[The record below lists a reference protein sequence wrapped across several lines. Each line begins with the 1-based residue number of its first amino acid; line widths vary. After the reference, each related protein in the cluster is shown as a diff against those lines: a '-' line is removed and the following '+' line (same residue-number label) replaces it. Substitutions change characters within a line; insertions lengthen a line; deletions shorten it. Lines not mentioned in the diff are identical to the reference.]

1 MKNQLIRIL
10 SLALLTT
17 ATFSC
22 KKEYDNNNLAPL
34 APSYADIPVTVT
46 NFNFFERFPVI
57 TAKGN
62 FTAPVP
68 PSTTPVPAVPT
79 AAAPGNFSVTF
90 SIPSDKG
97 TIKEITRVAVGANS
111 LTTVQSGAITSLL
124 NFNNSATAPAA
135 PPIPGNGSNTIT
147 FPSSLFEYTT
157 YRARVGTGAGAVAT
171 IGATPQA
178 PTQLLYAFLLTLN
191 TPQGEIQVIPTQVR
205 VRVIE

>member
-1 MKNQLIRIL
+1 MKNQFIKIL
-10 SLALLTT
+10 SLTLLTM

-46 NFNFFERFPVI
+46 NPNFFERFPVI

-79 AAAPGNFSVTF
+79 AAAPGNFSITF

-97 TIKEITRVAVGANS
+97 TIKSIKRVAVGANS
-111 LTTVQSGAITSLL
+111 LTTVQSGSDISQL
-124 NFNNSATAPAA
+124 NFNNSTTAPAA
-135 PPIPGNGSNTIT
+135 TPLPGNGSNTIT
-147 FPSSLFEYTT
+147 FNSSLFDYTT

-178 PTQLLYAFLLTLN
+178 PTQLLYTFVLVLSTS
-191 TPQGEIQVIPTQVR
+191 QGEIEVIPTQVR
-205 VRVIE
+205 VRVVE